1 MKVIEKRTR
10 VRSYEK
16 LCELL
21 EDEPKTNA
29 EERKKQLD
37 RHRQSYIIVKDKN
50 GNGYNVQSRK
60 EPKPDKPKE
69 KKTRNCK
76 YNKYMNGLIMNYL
89 LKGYNP
95 KSYSLIAS
103 DLFIDLKFA
112 SYTRGESKIAIV
124 KKYGNEIYD
133 IAYEKIYKKIFE
145 LVSNS
150 FKSLR
155 EKNIFDIKHHVLVG
169 EAEINV
175 SATSLKDLESDIIIE
190 EVTNKMLEERAIK
203 NIHFLNIQGE
213 KVRDKFYKER
223 NEILK
228 EEYGFEVKEKLTYID
243 IIKVGTYKKYSS
255 VMYKM
260 TCEKL
265 FEQIRNDL
273 VSKLEIYDNQK
284 VNDMYDVLG
293 EGSPELEVSIKAN
306 NDNKLLKE
314 LYEEYIVYSAQ

>member
-1 MKVIEKRTR
+1 MKN
-10 VRSYEK
+10 

-21 EDEPKTNA
+21 EIKPKTNSIEIA
-29 EERKKQLD
+29 KQLEEL
-37 RHRQSYIIVKDKN
+37 RQFYIIVKVNK
-50 GNGYNVQSRK
+50 GYGYNVQSRK

-69 KKTRNCK
+69 KMTRNCK
-76 YNKYMNGLIMNYL
+76 YNQYMNGLIMNYL

-103 DLFIDLKFA
+103 DLFKDLKFA
-112 SYTRGESKIAIV
+112 SYTKGESKKAIV
-124 KKYGNEIYD
+124 KKYGTEIYD
-133 IAYEKIYKKIFE
+133 IAYEKIYNKIFE

-175 SATSLKDLESDIIIE
+175 SATSLKDLESDTIIE

-203 NIHFLNIQGE
+203 NIYFLNIQGE

-243 IIKVGTYKKYSS
+243 IIKVGTYKKYNS
-255 VMYKM
+255 VMYKA

-273 VSKLEIYDNQK
+273 ISKLEIYDNQE
-284 VNDMYDVLG
+284 VNDIYGVLG
-293 EGSPELEVSIKAN
+293 EGSPELKASIKAN
-306 NDNKLLKE
+306 SDNKLLKE
-314 LYEEYIVYSAQ
+314 LYEEYLVYSAQ